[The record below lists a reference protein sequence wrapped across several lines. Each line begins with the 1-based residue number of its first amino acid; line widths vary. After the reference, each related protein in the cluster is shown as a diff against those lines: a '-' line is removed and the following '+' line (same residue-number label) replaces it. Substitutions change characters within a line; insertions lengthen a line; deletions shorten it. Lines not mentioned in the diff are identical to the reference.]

1 MGSYIKDSQLL
12 GLLGA
17 LREQKKTIVT
27 TNGCFDVLHV
37 GHIRYL
43 QKSRSFG
50 DVLIVLLNSDASV
63 KRLKG
68 EDRPINPEDERA
80 EVLCALS
87 CVDYVV
93 LFETDTPVEVLDIIK
108 PNIHTKGGDYDLSTL
123 PESDVI
129 LQNNGFVQ
137 FIDFVEGKSST
148 NIINNMK

>member
-68 EDRPINPEDERA
+68 ENRPINPEDERA

>member
-37 GHIRYL
+37 GHVRYL

>member
-43 QKSRSFG
+43 QKSRSYG